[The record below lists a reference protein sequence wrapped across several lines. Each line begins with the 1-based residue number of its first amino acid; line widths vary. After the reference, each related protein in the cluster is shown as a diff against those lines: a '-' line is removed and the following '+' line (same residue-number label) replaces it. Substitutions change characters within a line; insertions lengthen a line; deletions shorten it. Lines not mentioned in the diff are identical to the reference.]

1 MRNYINKSS
10 VKGFIL
16 PFNGFYQSHID
27 DELDRQLEDHL
38 EWLTGCDFEKKEQ
51 LEQWLCSGEL
61 HYAYKSFHNLVSSQL
76 VEFMTAS
83 LNEEYNTDLL
93 FYNVDYQPMT
103 LQNTGDNIYASIESK
118 NIPSL
123 ELISNHT
130 GLSIDEVFNE
140 LQSLS
145 DSKLKSCSGFSSF
158 YNHDLTPLK
167 GIDIEYWD
175 EAYTSLII
183 DFLVNDYFVGGS
195 NDLELSYLEDSY
207 SNGGMLETFLQCLSY
222 DDLEVFNSFA

>member
-10 VKGFIL
+10 VKSFIL
-16 PFNGFYQSHID
+16 PFNGFYQGHID
-27 DELDRQLEDHL
+27 NELDVQLEDHL

-51 LEQWLCSGEL
+51 LEQWICSGKL

-76 VEFMTAS
+76 VEFIQDK
-83 LNEEYNTDLL
+83 LNEEYNTNIL

-103 LQNTGDNIYASIESK
+103 MQNTGDNIHASIEVK

-123 ELISNHT
+123 ELISKHT

-140 LQSLS
+140 LQILS

-158 YNHDLTPLK
+158 YNHNLAPLK
-167 GIDIEYWD
+167 GIDLSCWND
-175 EAYTSLII
+175 AYTSLII
-183 DFLVNDYFVGGS
+183 DFLVDDFFGSPNDM
-195 NDLELSYLEDSY
+195 ELAYLEDSY
-207 SNGGMLETFLQCLSY
+207 SNGGMIETFLNCLSY

>member
-38 EWLTGCDFEKKEQ
+38 EWLTGCDFDKREQ
-51 LEQWLCSGEL
+51 LEQWLYSGEL
-61 HYAYKSFHNLVSSQL
+61 HYAYKPFHNLVSSQL
-76 VEFMTAS
+76 VEFITDK
-83 LNEEYNTDLL
+83 LNQEYNTSIL

-103 LQNTGDNIYASIESK
+103 LQNTGDNIHASIEVK

-158 YNHDLTPLK
+158 YDHDLTPLK

-183 DFLVNDYFVGGS
+183 DFLVNDYFGS
-195 NDLELSYLEDSY
+195 PNDMELAYLEDSY
-207 SNGGMLETFLQCLSY
+207 SYGGMLETFLQCLSY

>member
-1 MRNYINKSS
+1 MRNHINKST

-16 PFNGFYQSHID
+16 PFNGFYQSHIGSD
-27 DELDRQLEDHL
+27 LESQLEQHIDYL
-38 EWLTGCDFEKKEQ
+38 RETDSDKGEQ
-51 LEQWLCSGEL
+51 LEQWLDNADL
-61 HYAYKSFHNLVSSQL
+61 TYAYKSFYNLVSRQI

-83 LNEEYNTDLL
+83 LNEEYNTSIL
-93 FYNVDYQPMT
+93 FYNVEYQPMT
-103 LQNTGDNIYASIESK
+103 LQNTGDNIHASIESK

-158 YNHDLTPLK
+158 YDHDLTPLK
-167 GIDIEYWD
+167 GIDIEYWND
-175 EAYTSLII
+175 AYTSLII
-183 DFLVNDYFVGGS
+183 DFLVGDYFVGGS
-195 NDLELSYLEDSY
+195 NDLELSYLEEAY
-207 SNGGMLETFLQCLSY
+207 SHGGMLEVFLQCLSY

>member
-1 MRNYINKSS
+1 MRNHINKST

-27 DELDRQLEDHL
+27 YDLDSQLEQHMDYL
-38 EWLTGCDFEKKEQ
+38 RETDSDKAEQ
-51 LEQWLCSGEL
+51 LEQWLDDADL
-61 HYAYKSFHNLVSSQL
+61 TYAYKSFKNVVSSQI
-76 VEFMTAS
+76 VEFIQDK
-83 LNEEYNTDLL
+83 LNEEYNTSIL
-93 FYNVDYQPMT
+93 FYNVEYQPMT
-103 LQNTGDNIYASIESK
+103 LQNTGDNIHASIEVK

-158 YNHDLTPLK
+158 YDHDLTPLK
-167 GIDIEYWD
+167 GIDTKYWND
-175 EAYTSLII
+175 AYTSLII

-195 NDLELSYLEDSY
+195 NDLELSYLEEAY
-207 SNGGMLETFLQCLSY
+207 SHGGMLEVFLQCLSY
-222 DDLEVFNSFA
+222 DDLEAFNSFA

>member
-1 MRNYINKSS
+1 MRNHINKSS

-16 PFNGFYQSHID
+16 PFNGFYQSHIGYD
-27 DELDRQLEDHL
+27 LESQLEQHIDYL
-38 EWLTGCDFEKKEQ
+38 RETDSDKGEQ
-51 LEQWLCSGEL
+51 LEQWLYSGEL
-61 HYAYKSFHNLVSSQL
+61 HYAYKSFHNLVSSQI
-76 VEFMTAS
+76 VEFITDK
-83 LNEEYNTDLL
+83 LNEEYNTGIL

-103 LQNTGDNIYASIESK
+103 LQNTGDNIHASIEVK

-158 YNHDLTPLK
+158 YSHDLTPLK
-167 GIDIEYWD
+167 GIDIEYWND
-175 EAYTSLII
+175 AYTSLII
-183 DFLVNDYFVGGS
+183 DFLVNDYFGSS
-195 NDLELSYLEDSY
+195 NDMELAYLENSY
-207 SNGGMLETFLQCLSY
+207 SFGSMLENFLQCLSY